1 VILPGQTVGILGGGQ
16 LGRFLG
22 IEARLMGLKTVVLD
36 PTPNSPA
43 AQVCDRQ
50 IVAPVGDAKAALEL
64 ANLSDVVTLEWELI
78 PAPVLEA
85 IEAVKPLFPSSKVIR
100 KIQDRLTQKDFLHKH
115 DFPQTPYA
123 AVSNEA
129 ELKKAAKKIGY
140 PCILKRRTHGYDGKG
155 QYRLK
160 SAKDLPGAAA
170 TLEAPCV
177 LEAMVDFEREVS
189 VITAI
194 SQDGQSRAFPIAE
207 NVHKSGILHS
217 TVAPARI
224 PLPQS
229 DPVLALADRIGRAL
243 GHVGV
248 MAVEMF
254 LKTDGSVL
262 VNEIAPRVH
271 NSGHYTLGACATSQ
285 FEQHLRAVCGLPLGS
300 TELQIPAVMINLL
313 GDLWA
318 AGEPN
323 WNELSGLP
331 NVKLFL
337 YGKAKAA
344 PGRKMGHFL
353 FFDEDPNRALAEA
366 ERLHSRLVPAAL
378 VQS

>member
-1 VILPGQTVGILGGGQ
+1 
-16 LGRFLG
+16 
-22 IEARLMGLKTVVLD
+22 
-36 PTPNSPA
+36 
-43 AQVCDRQ
+43 
-50 IVAPVGDAKAALEL
+50 
-64 ANLSDVVTLEWELI
+64 
-78 PAPVLEA
+78 
-85 IEAVKPLFPSSKVIR
+85 
-100 KIQDRLTQKDFLHKH
+100 
-115 DFPQTPYA
+115 
-123 AVSNEA
+123 
-129 ELKKAAKKIGY
+129 
-140 PCILKRRTHGYDGKG
+140 
-155 QYRLK
+155 
-160 SAKDLPGAAA
+160 LPGAAA